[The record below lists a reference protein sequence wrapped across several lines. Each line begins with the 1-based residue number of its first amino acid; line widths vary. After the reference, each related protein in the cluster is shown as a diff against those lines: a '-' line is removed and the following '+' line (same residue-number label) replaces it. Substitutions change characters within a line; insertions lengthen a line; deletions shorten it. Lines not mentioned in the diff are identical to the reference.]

1 MDIVLIIILSYL
13 IGCFSSAYLIGRIFK
28 KMDIRS
34 YGSGNSGTT
43 NAVRV
48 MGFKLGVLTF
58 LLDFSKGILAVLIGI
73 NIMGQLGGFIAT
85 IFVVIG
91 HDWPVFLKFKGG
103 KGIATTI
110 GALAVLNFPV
120 ALISVIIGILTA
132 LLTRYVSLGSIMF
145 LIMVPIISLI
155 YNSAFNQSFFLTT
168 VILGL
173 VGIYRH
179 KENIKRLINGNENKL
194 GR

>member
-1 MDIVLIIILSYL
+1 
-13 IGCFSSAYLIGRIFK
+13 
-28 KMDIRS
+28 
-34 YGSGNSGTT
+34 
-43 NAVRV
+43 
-48 MGFKLGVLTF
+48 
-58 LLDFSKGILAVLIGI
+58 
-73 NIMGQLGGFIAT
+73 MGQLGGFIAT

>member
-91 HDWPVFLKFKGG
+91 HDWPVFLRFKGG

-132 LLTRYVSLGSIMF
+132 LLTRYVSLGSMMF